1 MGQNL
6 TLVKQTSE
14 NVVELY
20 KEDLAETVEECAT
33 KEAGLQAEIASLK
46 QEAHERTAQHEA
58 VLERH
63 MLEFHRLAQLVVT
76 ATPGIGPGES
86 LVAGD
91 AILEA
96 QAELDHMEH
105 ARLSKVQELQDT
117 VLSLQTKLRL
127 TTEQYEQ
134 QIKEKDASFEELQT
148 DFEHLDQLLSNRI

>member
-1 MGQNL
+1 
-6 TLVKQTSE
+6 
-14 NVVELY
+14 
-20 KEDLAETVEECAT
+20 LAETVEECAT
-33 KEAGLQAEIASLK
+33 KEAELQGEIASLK
-46 QEAHERTAQHEA
+46 QEAQERTAQHEA

-76 ATPGIGPGES
+76 AIPGIGPGES

-96 QAELDHMEH
+96 QAELDHIEH

-148 DFEHLDQLLSNRI
+148 DFEHLDQLLSNR